1 MSDRSGPQLNAGMTV
16 ALLAG
21 AAGVVTGN
29 TVMFLSAVIGF
40 VYAAYQFMSGTPDL
54 TIELDR
60 EVSERS
66 PRPSEDVQVTM
77 TVENYGEDAIPDLRI
92 VDGVPEQLAVVDG
105 SPRHGTSLGPGETVS
120 FTYAIRTQRG
130 AHEFEPTTLVAK
142 SMSGTA
148 EVREERNLPMTITCD
163 TYVENVP
170 LSQLTTPMPGHIETD
185 ASGEGIE
192 FHSTREY
199 RPSDPMSRIDWKR
212 FARTQE
218 LTTVN
223 FRESRAASVLLLVDA
238 RSKSCIARR
247 SGEPNAIDL
256 SEYAAERMTAALVRQ
271 NDRVGFALYG
281 PQDLFLAPNGGREQV
296 ARVRQELEKMETPR
310 MTTSGSGLFGIG
322 HEERMMESRFKRLLK
337 RLSSETQVIFLSPL
351 ADDVAVNIAKRFD
364 AYGHAV
370 TVVSPDMT
378 ETDTPGGTV
387 SGLARAERLNEVR
400 RSGLHAIDWSPDE
413 PLAAAVSK
421 STRRST

>member
-1 MSDRSGPQLNAGMTV
+1 
-16 ALLAG
+16 
-21 AAGVVTGN
+21 
-29 TVMFLSAVIGF
+29 
-40 VYAAYQFMSGTPDL
+40 MSGTPKL
-54 TIELDR
+54 TVELDR

-66 PRPSEDVQVTM
+66 PRPSEDVEVTM
-77 TVENYGEDAIPDLRI
+77 TVKNYGEDAIADLRI

-105 SPRHGTSLGPGETVS
+105 SPRHGTSLGPLETVS
-120 FTYAIRTQRG
+120 FSYTIRTQRG

-148 EVREERNLPMTITCD
+148 ETHEKRNLPMTITCD
-163 TYVENVP
+163 TYVEDVP
-170 LSQLTTPMPGHIETD
+170 LSQLTTSMPGHIDTN

-238 RSKSCIARR
+238 RSKACITRR

-256 SEYAAERMTAALVRQ
+256 SGYAAERMTAALVRQ

-281 PQDLFLAPNGGREQV
+281 PQDLFIAPNGGREQV
-296 ARVRQELEKMETPR
+296 ARVRAELEKVQTPR
-310 MTTSGSGLFGIG
+310 MTTSGSGLFGTG
-322 HEERMMESRFKRLLK
+322 HDEHLRDSRFKRIRK

-351 ADDVAVNIAKRFD
+351 ADDMAVSIAKRFD
-364 AYGHAV
+364 AHGHAV
-370 TVVSPDMT
+370 TIVSPDMT
-378 ETDTPGGTV
+378 GIDTPGGTV

-400 RSGLHAIDWSPDE
+400 RSGLRVIDWSPDE

-421 STRRST
+421 HTRWSA

>member
-1 MSDRSGPQLNAGMTV
+1 MSDGNGPRLNAGMTV

-40 VYAAYQFMSGTPDL
+40 VYAAYQFMSRTPDI
-54 TIELDR
+54 TVEVDR
-60 EVSERS
+60 AVSERS
-66 PRPSEDVQVTM
+66 PRPSEDVQVTI
-77 TVENYGEDAIPDLRI
+77 TVENYGDHAIPDLRI
-92 VDGVPEQLAVVDG
+92 VDGVPKQLAVVDG
-105 SPRHGTSLGPGETVS
+105 SPRHGTSVGPGETVS
-120 FTYAIRTQRG
+120 FSYTIRAQRG

-148 EVREERNLPMTITCD
+148 EAREERNLPMTITCD
-163 TYVENVP
+163 TYVEDMP
-170 LSQLTTPMPGHIETD
+170 LSQLTTSMPGHIETD

-199 RPSDPMSRIDWKR
+199 RPADPMSRIDWKR

-223 FRESRAASVLLLVDA
+223 FRESRSASVLLLVDA
-238 RSKSCIARR
+238 RSKACIARR

-256 SEYAAERMTAALVRQ
+256 AGYAAERMTAALVRQ
-271 NDRVGFALYG
+271 NDLVGLALYG
-281 PQDLFLAPNGGREQV
+281 PQPLFLAPDGGREQV
-296 ARVRQELEKMETPR
+296 ARVRQELEEIDTPR
-310 MTTSGSGLFGIG
+310 KTTSGSGLFGTG
-322 HEERMMESRFKRLLK
+322 REERIRESRFKRLRK

-351 ADDVAVNIAKRFD
+351 ADDMAVTVAKRFD
-364 AYGHAV
+364 AHGHAV

-378 ETDTPGGTV
+378 GTETPGGTV
-387 SGLARAERLNEVR
+387 SSLARAERLNEAR
-400 RSGLHAIDWSPDE
+400 RSGLRAIDWSPDE

-421 STRRST
+421 STRRSA